1 MKPERE
7 APEGEEV
14 PNVLKRSG
22 RGVYKLNGNEYEGDW
37 EDDKMHGNG
46 NFKFMGGS
54 VYNVSLRPALP
65 SGIPHFASHLL
76 IPRSPTILRM
86 FLSRSLHL

>member
-54 VYNVSLRPALP
+54 VYNVSQRSALP
-65 SGIPHFASHLL
+65 TGIPNLL
-76 IPRSPTILRM
+76 IPRSPTILRVL
-86 FLSRSLHL
+86 LSRSLHL